1 MKRRRGAV
9 CTGYGSSR
17 CLVWLRSTRKI
28 NLTDRVK
35 IPGRNSAQN
44 SFEQRSASV
53 TWSMLYASMRLSY
66 SNITDLGKLPCLE
79 C

>member
-9 CTGYGSSR
+9 NTGNGSSR

-28 NLTDRVK
+28 SLTDRVK
-35 IPGRNSAQN
+35 IPGRKSAQN

-53 TWSMLYASMRLSY
+53 KALNDSVTYLRFGEREQQQ
-66 SNITDLGKLPCLE
+66 NHEKV
-79 C
+79 